1 MKTFQKILLLSF
13 VVLALSACFNDQD
26 DTFSP
31 ASNTE
36 IGDFIWKAMNAYY
49 LYQGDVTDLADDRF
63 ANQTE
68 LNTYINTFNNP
79 EALFENLIYNRPTV
93 DKYSWIVSDFEA
105 LEASFAGVNKTNGMA
120 FGFFIDPDPSSNK
133 AYGYVR
139 YVTANTDAANKGITR
154 GTIFNTLNGTEITYT
169 NNGGSNTIDSN
180 SMNSLRQDS
189 YEIGLA
195 TFDGNTVTATG
206 NSISL
211 TKEELTINPIHKV
224 TTITNGTHKIGYVMY
239 NSFTAN
245 FDNDLNNAF
254 ASLQT
259 ENITSLVLDLRYNS
273 GGSILSA
280 ITLSSLITGQ
290 FNNQV
295 FSTEEWNN
303 KLQPQFSADE
313 LTNKF
318 RNTTR
323 TGAALNS
330 LNLNKVYILTTGR
343 SASASELVISCLRP
357 YIDVVQIGTTTEG
370 KFQASIT
377 LYDSPNFSKTNINP
391 GHKYAIQ
398 PLVFKSLNSVGFT
411 DYSDGLSPN
420 ANMTLAESYNNLGV
434 LGNENEPLLAMA
446 LADITGTGRFVQ
458 DQTRVIPSIDFKSHS
473 LENTMFADHKEYLFK

>member
-1 MKTFQKILLLSF
+1 MKNFQKIILFLL
-13 VVLALSACFNDQD
+13 VIATATACFDDQD

-63 ANQTE
+63 ASQSE
-68 LNTYINTFNNP
+68 LNTYINTFANP
-79 EALFENLIYNRPTV
+79 ESLFENLIYNRSTI
-93 DKYSWIVSDFEA
+93 DQYSWIVSDYEA
-105 LEASFAGVNKTNGMA
+105 LEASFAGVNKTNGMS
-120 FGFFIDPDPSSNK
+120 FGFFIDPNPASNK

-139 YVTANTDAANKGITR
+139 YVTANTDAANKGIIR
-154 GTIFNTLNGTEITYT
+154 GNIFNTLNGAEITYS
-169 NNGGSNTIDSN
+169 NNGGTNTIDNN
-180 SMNSLRQDS
+180 SINALSQDS

-195 TFDGNTVTATG
+195 TFDGTNVTATG
-206 NSISL
+206 NAVSL
-211 TKEELTINPIHKV
+211 IKTELTINPIHKV
-224 TTITNGTHKIGYVMY
+224 NTITDGTHKIGYLMY

-245 FDNDLNNAF
+245 FDDELNNAF
-254 ASLQT
+254 STLQS
-259 ENITSLVLDLRYNS
+259 ENVTDLVLDLRYNS
-273 GGSILSA
+273 GGSVLSA

-290 FNNQV
+290 FNDQV
-295 FSTEEWNN
+295 FSTEQWND
-303 KLQPQFSADE
+303 KLQPLFSADD

-323 TGAALNS
+323 NGATLNS

-370 KFQASIT
+370 KFQASVT
-377 LYDSPNFSKTNINP
+377 LYDSSNFTRTNANP

-411 DYSDGLSPN
+411 DYSNGLSPE
-420 ANMTLAESYNNLGV
+420 ASMELAESYNNLGT
-434 LGNENEPLLAMA
+434 LGDEAEPLLA
-446 LADITGTGRFVQ
+446 LAIGDITGSGRFAPM
-458 DQTRVIPSIDFKSHS
+458 DTPAIPSIDFKSYA
-473 LENTMFADHKEYLFK
+473 LENSMYIDHKEFLFK